1 MTDHDPVDIDDAA
14 EWVTEP
20 ADESMFYL
28 DRDALDDIAYQ
39 TAARDVTRAALAVN
53 PRAAASLNVLGLAD
67 ALREI
72 DSDAV
77 EVLANDSE
85 LTVTEKQLSGK
96 SRTTAEIIDAVLA
109 LYSPPLLTVSIYG
122 ADGTA
127 IVARRDGNLLWCW
140 LPEPAVPALARR
152 LDDHVFEALRSG

>member
-1 MTDHDPVDIDDAA
+1 MTDSDRITIEDAT

-20 ADESMFYL
+20 ADESTFYL
-28 DRDALDDIAYQ
+28 DRDALDDVAYQ

-53 PRAAASLNVLGLAD
+53 PREAAALNVLGLAD

-77 EVLANDSE
+77 EVLANDSG
-85 LTVTEKQLSGK
+85 LTVTEKQLSGE
-96 SRTTAEIIDAVLA
+96 SRATTEIIDAVLT
-109 LYSPPLLTVSIYG
+109 LYSAPLRTLSIYG

-140 LPEPAVPALARR
+140 LPESLLPALACR
-152 LDDHVFEALRSG
+152 LNDPVFDALRPE

>member
-20 ADESMFYL
+20 ADESELYL
-28 DRDALDDIAYQ
+28 DRDALDDAAYQ
-39 TAARDVTRAALAVN
+39 TAARDVTRAVLSVH
-53 PRAAASLNVLGLAD
+53 PREAAALNVLGLTD

-72 DSDAV
+72 DNGAI
-77 EVLANDSE
+77 EMLARDSQ
-85 LTVTEKQLSGK
+85 LTVTGKQLSGK
-96 SRTTAEIIDAVLA
+96 TEATREVIDAILA
-109 LYSPPLLTVSIYG
+109 LYSGPLLTVSIYS

-140 LPEPAVPALARR
+140 LPESALSALARR
-152 LDDHVFEALRSG
+152 LDDHVFEALRPR